1 MSWDII
7 KMQICKF
14 LFPSNLPRY
23 VHEKNLGV
31 VATMMVDFKFKT
43 VIAIINKVCTADL
56 QIIGPWTNLSK
67 LAVQLRVTTNV
78 NRNSNS
84 YCMCVA

>member
-1 MSWDII
+1 MKKCYYLDMSWDII

-56 QIIGPWTNLSK
+56 QISGPWTSFIQTGC
-67 LAVQLRVTTNV
+67 AVKGD
-78 NRNSNS
+78 
-84 YCMCVA
+84 Y